1 MHAAPRFKLAVEGRD
16 LLAALGTLGVVGM
29 RSTTNHVMEALR
41 VLGIEA
47 ARSTIMREIH
57 RTMGAH
63 GMTIDTRHTMLL
75 ADLMT
80 YKARA
85 PLLSSA
91 CCPHLAALLLLLLTH
106 RRSFLA
112 AVLIMSPRF
121 ARVLVQAE
129 LANEGPWDG
138 PLSSCSSAPVDPS
151 ACLSQ
156 SGQQVHLARA

>member
-80 YKARA
+80 YKARGIRA
-85 PLLSSA
+85 HALLAYPCCSHMSGLPSLLKTHCRSLPVALLS
-91 CCPHLAALLLLLLTH
+91 CHHALPEYW
-106 RRSFLA
+106 SK
-112 AVLIMSPRF
+112 
-121 ARVLVQAE
+121 QE
-129 LANEGPWDG
+129 
-138 PLSSCSSAPVDPS
+138 
-151 ACLSQ
+151 SQ
-156 SGQQVHLARA
+156 HTEEIIN

>member
-1 MHAAPRFKLAVEGRD
+1 MCMHLCSRFCPGRCSEWECLNLAECCSWLHAALWSAITERTGRRFKLAVEGRD

-85 PLLSSA
+85 PLLTSSIA
-91 CCPHLAALLLLLLTH
+91 TT
-106 RRSFLA
+106 
-112 AVLIMSPRF
+112 
-121 ARVLVQAE
+121 
-129 LANEGPWDG
+129 
-138 PLSSCSSAPVDPS
+138 
-151 ACLSQ
+151 
-156 SGQQVHLARA
+156 

>member
-1 MHAAPRFKLAVEGRD
+1 MEGRD

-80 YKARA
+80 YKARGA
-85 PLLSSA
+85 SA
-91 CCPHLAALLLLLLTH
+91 GQQLCWPHLAGLPSLLQTYC
-106 RRSFLA
+106 RSLPA
-112 AVLIMSPRF
+112 AVLIMSPLS
-121 ARVLVQAE
+121 ARVQVQVE
-129 LANEGPWDG
+129 LANRDPVGHPN
-138 PLSSCSSAPVDPS
+138 SCSSTPVVLP
-151 ACLSQ
+151 ARLLE